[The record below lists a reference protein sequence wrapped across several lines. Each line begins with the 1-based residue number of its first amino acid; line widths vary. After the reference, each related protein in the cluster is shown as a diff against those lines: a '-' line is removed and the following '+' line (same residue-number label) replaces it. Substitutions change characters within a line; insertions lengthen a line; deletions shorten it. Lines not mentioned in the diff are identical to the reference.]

1 MNEKEKVYSIE
12 DVNEAI
18 RITALGVAGILSRQD
33 AEETLNKLP
42 NSLARCVMAS
52 TIAAHKTREMAEK
65 LLKMMPKGS
74 AKPEESEEKKATDM
88 TKEDAIDI
96 ARKHNKVPEVA
107 AFMILGDMSPK
118 DALIKAGI
126 EL

>member
-18 RITALGVAGILSRQD
+18 RITALGVARILSRQD

-42 NSLARCVMAS
+42 NSLASCVMTS

-74 AKPEESEEKKATDM
+74 AKPEESEKKKATDM
-88 TKEDAIDI
+88 TKEEAIDI

>member
-18 RITALGVAGILSRQD
+18 RITALGVAGILGRQD
-33 AEETLNKLP
+33 AKETLNKLP
-42 NSLARCVMAS
+42 KSLASCVMAS
-52 TIAAHKTREMAEK
+52 MIAAHKTREMAEK

-88 TKEDAIDI
+88 TKEEAIDI

>member
-12 DVNEAI
+12 DVNEAL

-42 NSLARCVMAS
+42 KSLANRVMAS
-52 TIAAHKTREMAEK
+52 TIAAHKAREMAEK

-74 AKPEESEEKKATDM
+74 AKPEESEEKKATGM
-88 TKEDAIDI
+88 TKEEAIDI